1 VLQQNLVE
9 YHPARKFL
17 EYTLWCHAG
26 MPRSSAYPKF
36 RRGALKFFSGEI
48 DRLLVGPN
56 RTISLQLLTKKCRPI
71 SLNPRIKTIPDESFS
86 IMYDPQI
93 REFVE
98 ILALLGHPSTEIH
111 GQLNSIPF
119 VPPFSKEA
127 VSSYLYF
134 FWNCNPQNGWTPQ
147 HKLSLKTFLE
157 KNSVLTNEFKR
168 HLKLGF
174 GDTSRLEV
182 VLDLELDCP
191 ADTILGELYKGFC
204 RSVIKKNRAIIR
216 NDTDEV
222 EKWSRTLIRDVQ
234 VLKSMGFRATNET
247 LVDKIQVKQPDPS

>member
-1 VLQQNLVE
+1 MLKQNLVE

-17 EYTLWCHAG
+17 EYSLWRHAG

-56 RTISLQLLTKKCRPI
+56 RTISLHLLTRKCRPL
-71 SLNPRIKTIPDESFS
+71 SVKPRIKTIPDESFS

-98 ILALLGHPSTEIH
+98 ILALLGHPAAEIH

-119 VPPFSKEA
+119 IPPFSKAAIEA
-127 VSSYLYF
+127 YLYF
-134 FWNCNPQNGWTPQ
+134 FWNCDPKDSWTPQ
-147 HKLSLKTFLE
+147 HKVSLKSYLE
-157 KNSVLTNEFKR
+157 NTTILSKEYQR

-174 GDTSRLEV
+174 GETSRLEV

-204 RSVIKKNRAIIR
+204 RSVIKKNKATLR

-234 VLKSMGFRATNET
+234 VLKSMGFRARNET
-247 LVDKIQVKQPDPS
+247 LVDKIQVIQPDPK